1 MKNFIKAMDNLPF
14 IVKLILAIPAL
25 DIIWNIYRLCRSL
38 KKGNLVGIILSV
50 LLITV
55 GLAFMWLIDIICVLL
70 NNKVWWID

>member
-14 IVKLILAIPAL
+14 IAKLILSIPAL

-38 KKGNLVGIILSV
+38 KKGNLLGIILSV

>member
-25 DIIWNIYRLCRSL
+25 DIIWSIYRLCRSL